1 MAKGKY
7 KHWLEPES
15 LILVEGWAR
24 SGLTNKQIAQNMGI
38 TEKTLY
44 EWLGKYPQLSEALKK
59 NKEIADFIVEN
70 ALFKKATGYDYK
82 EKVAEM
88 VRDPRT
94 GEIIKQHIR
103 EVTKHQPPDTL
114 AIIFFLKNRKP
125 KEWRDKR
132 YVYDDVDNKGG
143 GPSAME
149 QLVQSIK
156 QAEQER
162 GKTPAAESTGQA
174 PEKGKGQQ

>member
-24 SGLTNKQIAQNMGI
+24 SGLTNKEIAKNIGI
-38 TEKTLY
+38 SEKTLY
-44 EWLGKYPQLSEALKK
+44 EWIEKYPQFGEALKK
-59 NKEIADFIVEN
+59 NKEIADYIVEN
-70 ALFKKATGYDYK
+70 ALFKKATGYEYK
-82 EKVAEM
+82 EKIAEII
-88 VRDPRT
+88 RDPRT
-94 GEIIKQHIR
+94 GEILKQHIR

-132 YVYDDVDNKGG
+132 YVYDDVDHQGG

-156 QAEQER
+156 QAESER
-162 GKTPAAESTGQA
+162 GKAPEEKSPGQA
-174 PEKGKGQQ
+174 PEKAKEQ